1 MIRNEVDG
9 TSVCLH
15 HFPSKQSI
23 SSEKASFHLG
33 IFSLASCKITDSSP
47 CNQER
52 MRRDSQRVKSLPFCG
67 RAKQRECSLPHKTVP
82 PPQKTT
88 TVFLFQLSE
97 ASWCFLLIPPWDDI
111 PVWING
117 FIRGVIELKTLQ
129 MLDSGEHPADTWT
142 LTQLY
147 LRRLPVVPGC
157 CDSHAVYVSLSLLSF
172 IFKRSVSSLRNV
184 KGTVSVCKWASASS
198 VLENLE

>member
-1 MIRNEVDG
+1 MVQVSACT
-9 TSVCLH
+9 TSQASNPFLLRKH
-15 HFPSKQSI
+15 LFI
-23 SSEKASFHLG
+23 LASFL
-33 IFSLASCKITDSSP
+33 LRA
-47 CNQER
+47 
-52 MRRDSQRVKSLPFCG
+52 VKSQTAARVIRRGWGGIP
-67 RAKQRECSLPHKTVP
+67 RESRVYLSVAEQSSGSVAYRTKLCP

>member
-23 SSEKASFHLG
+23 SSEKGDPIMASFL
-33 IFSLASCKITDSSP
+33 LRA
-47 CNQER
+47 
-52 MRRDSQRVKSLPFCG
+52 VKSQTAARVIRRGWGGIPREARVYLPVAEQSSGSVAYHTKLC
-67 RAKQRECSLPHKTVP
+67 
-82 PPQKTT
+82 PPQTT
-88 TVFLFQLSE
+88 TVFLFQLSG
-97 ASWCFLLIPPWDDI
+97 APWSFLLIPPWNDI
-111 PVWING
+111 PVWIYG

-157 CDSHAVYVSLSLLSF
+157 CDSYAVYASLSLLSF
-172 IFKRSVSSLRNV
+172 IFKRSVSSLWNAM
-184 KGTVSVCKWASASS
+184 GTVRVCKWASASS
-198 VLENLE
+198 VLGNLE